1 MGVFTFCVAATL
13 VAVQTTVILLGRVED
28 GWSFQLV
35 HAAPDSERW
44 RPQLEQLL
52 PQLSHHGGG
61 ASSGRNNDSTTV
73 TVQIEAMMATA
84 PPAAVVCLQGLLVL
98 GASSSSSSN
107 EWAAYQCLV
116 HGHTPRLA
124 SPVLAPW
131 NPHLLLMVLCGMQ
144 TLLAFAR
151 ARHNR
156 LRRSASAS
164 SSSSD
169 ADGMTMMTTELPITF
184 IAATLVLMLLA
195 CVAVQGARDLRL
207 IHYPTLLSVASALA
221 AMVWFFWVQQ
231 QQQQQ
236 RMVDEDEDE
245 AHWQL
250 WCMLFHMQAVSI
262 PTAALAMALLGSRVW
277 ADVLSVFCLLHGA
290 VNLLWLGRPAP
301 AALLLLA
308 CAYVMRAQFGPFDA
322 WRYAWGYLSCAG
334 LLPLLLL
341 WPLLLNGD
349 NNNKGLKQA
358 AGLSMTTANVALIAL
373 LICLNQFQ

>member
-28 GWSFQLV
+28 SWSFQLV

-52 PQLSHHGGG
+52 PQLID
-61 ASSGRNNDSTTV
+61 SSRRPPTQTNTSDTTTTV
-73 TVQIEAMMATA
+73 RIEAMMATA
-84 PPAAVVCLQGLLVL
+84 PPAAVVCLQGLLL
-98 GASSSSSSN
+98 RSSSSD

-124 SPVLAPW
+124 SAVLAPW
-131 NPHLLLMVLCGMQ
+131 NPHLLVLVLCGMQ
-144 TLLAFAR
+144 ALLAFAR

-156 LRRSASAS
+156 LLHRQHDSAP
-164 SSSSD
+164 D
-169 ADGMTMMTTELPITF
+169 AAKDGMTMMTTELPLTF

-195 CVAVQGARDLRL
+195 CVAVQGARDLNL

-221 AMVWFFWVQQ
+221 AMAWFFWVQPAPQ
-231 QQQQQ
+231 AAQAAPADDDDA
-236 RMVDEDEDE
+236 R
-245 AHWQL
+245 WQL
-250 WCMLFHMQAVSI
+250 WCMLFHLQAVSL
-262 PTAALAMALLGSRVW
+262 PAATLAMALLGSRVW

-290 VNLLWLGRPAP
+290 VNLLWLGKAAP

-322 WRYAWGYLSCAG
+322 WRYAWGGLACAG

-341 WPLLLNGD
+341 WPLSSLLELD
-349 NNNKGLKQA
+349 AERRGLKHA
-358 AGLSMTTANVALIAL
+358 AGLSMTAANVALIAL
-373 LICLNQFQ
+373 LVCLNQFQ